1 VRRAL
6 LALSFGLCAVAPAPA
21 RADGSLVVASGEA
34 GPFRVDL
41 LVAALPLRVGATGWS
56 ALVRDIA
63 SDEVVHDAELQ
74 LELHPATGNDAAVC
88 GTPGLEENP
97 ASGSDT
103 GVTVLAMLRTASAM
117 GPLPSARIELGAV
130 GDWIGV
136 VRVRRSDLAG
146 ELAFRVEVAPA
157 APPLLAHAWAF
168 ALPVLALSVFALHQ
182 WLSRHD
188 PVKRT
193 G

>member
-6 LALSFGLCAVAPAPA
+6 LALAFGLCAVAPAPA
-21 RADGSLVVASGEA
+21 RADGSLVVASGET

-56 ALVRDIA
+56 ALVRDLA
-63 SDEVVHDAELQ
+63 SDEVLHDAEVQ
-74 LELHPATGNDAAVC
+74 LELHPATGTGAAVC
-88 GTPGLEENP
+88 ETPGLVENSV
-97 ASGSDT
+97 SGSDP
-103 GVTVLAMLRTASAM
+103 GVAVLAMLRAASATR
-117 GPLPSARIELGAV
+117 PLPSARIELGAA

-136 VRVRRSDLAG
+136 VRVRRRDLAG
-146 ELAFRVEVAPA
+146 ELTFRVEVAPA

-182 WLSRHD
+182 GLSRGD
-188 PVKRT
+188 PAKSPS
-193 G
+193 